1 MRGLLVLFPILAG
14 ILLGPWPARAEVAG
28 LVGRWAAE
36 TPSGPIELQ
45 VEPAGRGT
53 AVRLTR
59 SGRALFDASFGPTD
73 RPGVLEATATGLFAI
88 LGSRRAPANPL
99 EGEELLWARE
109 AGAALI
115 VSRLAIDAGRPSI
128 ERAQLLRAG
137 ERVRLRLE
145 RLVGERMVVE
155 LEAELARTGR

>member
-1 MRGLLVLFPILAG
+1 MRGLLALVPILAG
-14 ILLGPWPARAEVAG
+14 ILLGPSPVRAEIAG

-36 TPSGPIELQ
+36 TPSGRVELL
-45 VEPAGRGT
+45 VEPAGRGV
-53 AVRLTR
+53 ALRLAR
-59 SGRALFDASFGPTD
+59 AGRVLFDASFAPTD
-73 RPGVLEATATGLFAI
+73 RPGVLEATATGLFSI

-109 AGAALI
+109 AEAALI